1 MVEDYIERQIDQLGK
16 ALRKWLSKIILLRE
30 QGKESHWVENSIQSE
45 LNLDFSEII
54 LQDKAD
60 VIPFLQKRMIDRNLE
75 AVAEIMIELAKFD
88 LADSDKAERRNRTAL
103 TILEYLEKTSATF
116 SLSRKAKIEELKKS
130 ISINL

>member
-30 QGKESHWVENSIQSE
+30 QGKETNWVENSIQSE

-75 AVAEIMIELAKFD
+75 PIAEIMIELAKFG
-88 LADSDKAERRNRTAL
+88 LADSDKANRLNRTAL
-103 TILEYLEKTSATF
+103 AILEYLEKTSVTF
-116 SLSRKAKIEELKKS
+116 SLSRNAKIEELKKS
-130 ISINL
+130 IETNL